1 MRQVDYPALYI
12 SAEQLSAKAQ
22 IAYLS
27 ALGLQGV
34 SLILVAASGFLVPDR
49 EVFILVAFL
58 FLVFICLSMYLM
70 ISRPDQVWY
79 GARAIAES
87 VKTMTWRF
95 MCGAPPFRGER
106 GHANALFVE
115 RLLDTVRSNGLVAN
129 RMPAPQAGNS
139 LTPAMLGNR
148 EFALA
153 EKIELYRAHRI
164 DEQLEW
170 YAARSRRARREGLV
184 AYAGLVLFG
193 VIGLTVCILGVYLSD
208 FSSAVMTLG
217 LIAALCAFMMLWI
230 QAKRYLEVAA
240 AYALSAH
247 EISIVAGKM
256 GPGIG
261 QYDFEEFVAEAENV
275 FSREH
280 TQWAARRDS

>member
-1 MRQVDYPALYI
+1 
-12 SAEQLSAKAQ
+12 LSAQAQ
-22 IAYLS
+22 IAYFS
-27 ALGLQGV
+27 ALALQGV

-95 MCGAPPFRGER
+95 MCGAPPFRGEHS
-106 GHANALFVE
+106 HASALFVE
-115 RLLDTVRSNGLVAN
+115 RLLDTLRSNGLVTS
-129 RMPAPQAGNS
+129 RMPAPQASNS
-139 LTPAMLGNR
+139 LTPAMISNR
-148 EFALA
+148 ELALGQ
-153 EKIELYRAHRI
+153 KIDLYKVHRI
-164 DEQLEW
+164 DEQLGW
-170 YAARSRRARREGLV
+170 YSTKSRRARREGVFTYAVLV
-184 AYAGLVLFG
+184 SLGVAGLVVCIFG
-193 VIGLTVCILGVYLSD
+193 VDLTD

-217 LIAALCAFMMLWI
+217 LIAALCAFVMIWI

-256 GPGIG
+256 GPPIG

>member
-1 MRQVDYPALYI
+1 MRQADYPGLYI
-12 SAEQLSAKAQ
+12 SAEQLAAQ
-22 IAYLS
+22 AQTAYFS

-49 EVFILVAFL
+49 EAFILVAFL
-58 FLVFICLSMYLM
+58 FLVFIFLSMYLM

-106 GHANALFVE
+106 AHANALFVE
-115 RLLDTVRSNGLVAN
+115 RLLDTLRSNGLVAN

-139 LTPAMLGNR
+139 LSPAMLGNR
-148 EFALA
+148 ELALA
-153 EKIELYRAHRI
+153 EKIDLYRVHRI
-164 DEQLEW
+164 GEQLEW
-170 YAARSRRARREGLV
+170 YSTKSGRARREGV
-184 AYAGLVLFG
+184 FAYAVLVLFG
-193 VIGLTVCILGVYLSD
+193 VVGLAVCIFGAYLSD
-208 FSSAVMTLG
+208 LSNAVMTLG
-217 LIAALCAFMMLWI
+217 LIAALCAFVMIWI

-247 EISIVAGKM
+247 EISIVAGKL